1 MSVRGEEERL
11 SFRLLPT
18 HKLSFPN
25 RRASQPASSRPPRS
39 STVRPQRRRLFT
51 LSLVETATYPSSK
64 CLAVDIIYCF
74 QKPFVQLCMSL
85 GWCGVGD
92 VYHDRPTS
100 WPHPY
105 FCKLGPGRPPC
116 VNAVALSA
124 ATEPT
129 GERLHEFAPGAI
141 VCRPFGR
148 VVSMIVVL

>member
-1 MSVRGEEERL
+1 MSVRGEGERL
-11 SFRLLPT
+11 TFKLLPNT
-18 HKLSFPN
+18 SSAFPTVAL
-25 RRASQPASSRPPRS
+25 ASQPAADRHEAPPFD
-39 STVRPQRRRLFT
+39 RRGGAFFT

-74 QKPFVQLCMSL
+74 QKPVVQLCMSL

-92 VYHDRPTS
+92 LYHDRPTS

-129 GERLHEFAPGAI
+129 GERLHEFAPGTI
-141 VCRPFGR
+141 VCRPCGR